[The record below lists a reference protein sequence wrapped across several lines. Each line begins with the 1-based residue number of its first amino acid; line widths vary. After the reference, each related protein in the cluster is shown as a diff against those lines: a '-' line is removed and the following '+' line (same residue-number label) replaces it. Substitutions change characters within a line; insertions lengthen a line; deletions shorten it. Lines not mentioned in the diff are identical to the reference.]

1 MYSPSFNGDSINLLD
16 INKTKSSSGLEMEVA
31 WISCSKCLWIFL
43 LFKLS
48 SSQNYSAYVRYR
60 YQRLSKDKNILH
72 LVDWVFFKEKQKK
85 ALLPF
90 HLSSVDVV
98 PRCLK
103 QTSQDYST
111 TTFLSV
117 FFASFGLSVEGH
129 CLKEEPSIK
138 VNLLLFLKV
147 LLLWILLC
155 NFINMYIIWKSLWFH
170 KCVCHFWRVFD
181 FINVY
186 VIFEESLIDL
196 DM

>member
-1 MYSPSFNGDSINLLD
+1 MGTQLNLLD

-31 WISCSKCLWIFL
+31 WMSCPKCLWIFL

-117 FFASFGLSVEGH
+117 FFLASFGSSVEGR

-138 VNLLLFLKV
+138 VNLL
-147 LLLWILLC
+147 
-155 NFINMYIIWKSLWFH
+155 FISQSIIVVGFA
-170 KCVCHFWRVFD
+170 
-181 FINVY
+181 
-186 VIFEESLIDL
+186 
-196 DM
+196 M

>member
-1 MYSPSFNGDSINLLD
+1 MCAWWVVWQTGRECFVGFI
-16 INKTKSSSGLEMEVA
+16 EVA
-31 WISCSKCLWIFL
+31 WISCPKCLWIFL

-117 FFASFGLSVEGH
+117 FFLPLLDHQLKGVAWKKSHPSKLTCFLS
-129 CLKEEPSIK
+129 
-138 VNLLLFLKV
+138 LKV
-147 LLLWILLC
+147 LSLWVLLC

-186 VIFEESLIDL
+186 VIFEESLIS
-196 DM
+196 